1 MDFKE
6 MFSKPIEP
14 ESEEVESTKDPK
26 DASVQ
31 GVVEE
36 SDEPKH
42 SEETKEIQVVDD
54 ATPKSITDIN
64 LSDVKVKIDTNKSAG
79 EQTEEVIDFVATVTA
94 AQDKA
99 TVDKISQAKK
109 EEIVHKAEVKAKEAT
124 VKSTEAD
131 TEVQKAKRE
140 KFELLYE
147 TFGVTKHIPDWLL
160 KVLMCIFAPFY
171 VIFVIVIGI
180 PTGFIRFLIDCIDG
194 ILIRYDNT
202 EEKRRP
208 KIKVTVWVILSLI
221 IVAAVCLTTLA
232 CLHII

>member
-14 ESEEVESTKDPK
+14 ESEEVEPVKDSK
-26 DASVQ
+26 DSSIQ

-36 SDEPKH
+36 SNEVKH
-42 SEETKEIQVVDD
+42 SETTKEIQIADD
-54 ATPKSITDIN
+54 AAPKSITDVN

-94 AQDKA
+94 AQDKE

-194 ILIRYDNT
+194 ILIRYDST

-208 KIKVTVWVILSLI
+208 KIKITVWVILSLI

>member
-1 MDFKE
+1 MDKKE
-6 MFSKPIEP
+6 KDELYDLLGEDPDAATGSVEDEHTGSKAIQA
-14 ESEEVESTKDPK
+14 VEN
-26 DASVQ
+26 
-31 GVVEE
+31 
-36 SDEPKH
+36 
-42 SEETKEIQVVDD
+42 
-54 ATPKSITDIN
+54 TPKSITDIN
-64 LSDVKVKIDTNKSAG
+64 LSDVKVKIDTSKSAG

-94 AQDKA
+94 AQDKD
-99 TVDKISQAKK
+99 TTEKIAQAKK
-109 EEIVHKAEVKAKEAT
+109 EEIVHKAEVKAKEAS
-124 VKSTEAD
+124 VKATEAD

-160 KVLMCIFAPFY
+160 KILMCIFAPFY
-171 VIFVIVIGI
+171 ILFVIVIGI
-180 PTGFIRFLIDCIDG
+180 PTGFVRFLIDCIDG
-194 ILIRYDNT
+194 ILIRYDST

>member
-1 MDFKE
+1 MDKKE
-6 MFSKPIEP
+6 KDELYDLLGEDAVEGEVADEKPEQK
-14 ESEEVESTKDPK
+14 S
-26 DASVQ
+26 
-31 GVVEE
+31 
-36 SDEPKH
+36 
-42 SEETKEIQVVDD
+42 IQVVDD
-54 ATPKSITDIN
+54 TAPKSITDIN
-64 LSDVKVKIDTNKSAG
+64 LSDVKVKIDTSKSAG

-94 AQDKA
+94 AQDKE

-109 EEIVHKAEVKAKEAT
+109 EEIVKKAEVKAKEVT

-160 KVLMCIFAPFY
+160 KILMCIFAPFY
-171 VIFVIVIGI
+171 IIFVIVIGI
-180 PTGFIRFLIDCIDG
+180 PTGFVRFLIDCIDG
-194 ILIRYDNT
+194 ILIRYDST

>member
-1 MDFKE
+1 MDD
-6 MFSKPIEP
+6 
-14 ESEEVESTKDPK
+14 T
-26 DASVQ
+26 A
-31 GVVEE
+31 
-36 SDEPKH
+36 
-42 SEETKEIQVVDD
+42 
-54 ATPKSITDIN
+54 PKSITDIN
-64 LSDVKVKIDTNKSAG
+64 LSDVKVKIDTSKSAG

-94 AQDKA
+94 AQDKE
-99 TVDKISQAKK
+99 TVEKISQAKK
-109 EEIVHKAEVKAKEAT
+109 EEIVKKAEVKAKEAT

-171 VIFVIVIGI
+171 ILFVIVIGI
-180 PTGFIRFLIDCIDG
+180 PTGFIRFLIDCVDG
-194 ILIRYDNT
+194 ILIRYDST

-208 KIKVTVWVILSLI
+208 KIKVTVWIILSLI